1 MIKSPRGVVPLSI
14 QPWITIF
21 YKQISS
27 RQRGSSG
34 AAQLLQREVSFCFK
48 RGQSPR
54 CRLDNR
60 HERLVVLRQIDLR
73 RVDQALSNSMVLELP
88 SLRVMVLCLIA
99 LPRSILF
106 LAQLVSI
113 ITASWVIKWPPDLQR
128 LRISLKCLA
137 KQSLRCSRALVLQAK
152 SSR

>member
-14 QPWITIF
+14 QPWTTIF
-21 YKQISS
+21 CKPISS
-27 RQRGSSG
+27 RQSGSSG
-34 AAQLLQREVSFCFK
+34 AVQLLQREVFFYFK

-60 HERLVVLRQIDLR
+60 HERLVVLMLIDLR
-73 RVDQALSNSMVLELP
+73 RVDQALSSSMELELP
-88 SLRVMVLCLIA
+88 SLREMVLCLIA
-99 LPRSILF
+99 HPRSSL
-106 LAQLVSI
+106 LSAQLASI
-113 ITASWVIKWPPDLQR
+113 IIASWVIKWPRDLQR

-137 KQSLRCSRALVLQAK
+137 KQSLRCSRAQVLQVK